1 MGLLRHDA
9 QSEFLAE
16 FWDGRTPLH
25 KPFGTVFYEI
35 VVNSFTVN
43 ESAESVGAFKQRD
56 GVLLFG
62 ESIGGCKSGYSA
74 AYDGNVQAPSRT

>member
-1 MGLLRHDA
+1 MGFLRHDA
-9 QSEFLAE
+9 QSELLAE
-16 FWDGRTPLH
+16 LRDGRTRLH
-25 KPFGTVFYEI
+25 KPFGAVLYQV

-56 GVLLFG
+56 GVLFS

-74 AYDGNVQAPSRT
+74 TYDGNVQAPSRT